1 MSTGNESQPAAVQ
14 RLAMM
19 QRKAI
24 DRFELELSDL
34 RTSML
39 AMATCCEQSLAR
51 LRDARWVSFD
61 SASRLVTELSEAAD
75 AERSR
80 AARLTEDLETAKRD
94 VEDVR
99 VQCQADVEAAREAA
113 VRYREDTAASCL
125 RELNAARE
133 LAVSAMEA
141 EARVR
146 QELTSM
152 QARNQEIVDTQMLRL
167 VELKRELEVASAE
180 ADRARVAAETA
191 NREAVAKLGQR
202 VEQQQPRPQ
211 PVQPEQPRPQPVRR
225 DPTLND
231 IDPEFAAIE
240 AVLAGSPPVP
250 AWERTA

>member
-1 MSTGNESQPAAVQ
+1 
-14 RLAMM
+14 
-19 QRKAI
+19 
-24 DRFELELSDL
+24 
-34 RTSML
+34 
-39 AMATCCEQSLAR
+39 
-51 LRDARWVSFD
+51 
-61 SASRLVTELSEAAD
+61 
-75 AERSR
+75 
-80 AARLTEDLETAKRD
+80 
-94 VEDVR
+94 
-99 VQCQADVEAAREAA
+99 
-113 VRYREDTAASCL
+113 
-125 RELNAARE
+125 
-133 LAVSAMEA
+133 
-141 EARVR
+141 
-146 QELTSM
+146 M